1 MSNMK
6 YEELRELITHIDE
19 SSLAYVDVET
29 ESHHVII
36 SKEVPQ
42 MRMSQEDSQQAQ
54 TIIEPSVENEVRT
67 VEIPKENVEIE
78 VKGEVIEAPMVG
90 VVYLQATPDADPY
103 VKVGDKVEQ
112 GDVICIVE
120 AMKLMNEIQAPFSGV
135 ITEVFVQ
142 NEEVVEYGQPL
153 LRMER

>member
-1 MSNMK
+1 MK

-42 MRMSQEDSQQAQ
+42 MRMKQEDSPQAQ
-54 TIIEPSVENEVRT
+54 TITEPSVENEVRT

>member
-1 MSNMK
+1 MK

-54 TIIEPSVENEVRT
+54 TITEPSVENEVRT

-112 GDVICIVE
+112 GDVLCIVE

>member
-1 MSNMK
+1 MK

-36 SKEVPQ
+36 SKEVPH

-54 TIIEPSVENEVRT
+54 AIIEPSVENEVRT

-112 GDVICIVE
+112 GDVLCIVE
-120 AMKLMNEIQAPFSGV
+120 AMKLMNEIQAPFSGI

>member
-1 MSNMK
+1 MK

-42 MRMSQEDSQQAQ
+42 MRMKQEDSQQAQ
-54 TIIEPSVENEVRT
+54 AIIEPSVENEVRT

>member
-1 MSNMK
+1 MK

-54 TIIEPSVENEVRT
+54 TITEPSVENEVRT

-78 VKGEVIEAPMVG
+78 IQGEVIEAPMVG

-112 GDVICIVE
+112 GDVLCIVE

>member
-1 MSNMK
+1 MK

-42 MRMSQEDSQQAQ
+42 MRMKQEDSAQAQ
-54 TIIEPSVENEVRT
+54 AIIEPSVENEVRT

-103 VKVGDKVEQ
+103 VKVGDNVEQ
-112 GDVICIVE
+112 GDVLCIVE

>member
-1 MSNMK
+1 MK

-42 MRMSQEDSQQAQ
+42 MRMKQEDSPQAQ
-54 TIIEPSVENEVRT
+54 AIIEPSVENEVRT

-103 VKVGDKVEQ
+103 VKVGDKVQQ

>member
-36 SKEVPQ
+36 SKEVPH

-54 TIIEPSVENEVRT
+54 AIIEPSVENEVRT

-112 GDVICIVE
+112 GDVLCIVE
-120 AMKLMNEIQAPFSGV
+120 AMKLMNEIQAPFSGI

>member
-1 MSNMK
+1 MK

-54 TIIEPSVENEVRT
+54 TITEPSVENEVRT

-103 VKVGDKVEQ
+103 VKIGDKVEQ

-120 AMKLMNEIQAPFSGV
+120 AMKLMNEIQAPFSGI